1 MTTEALNGPER
12 PGELRAALLG
22 NVETMIAFRVGV
34 HNAEFLEDHF
44 ETVGGQ
50 ALAEQ
55 PNYHAYVRLLVEGR
69 LTPPFSSGRSWSRRR
84 VASGPAS
91 GSLWGCTNMSAQGSR
106 WKGRSPKG
114 CHHGEVELCLTS

>member
-12 PGELRAALLG
+12 PGELQVALLG
-22 NVETMIAFRVGV
+22 NVGTLIAFRVGV
-34 HNAEFLEDHF
+34 HDAELLEDHF
-44 ETVGGQ
+44 ETVGRQ

-91 GSLWGCTNMSAQGSR
+91 GSSWGCTNMPVPGSR
-106 WKGRSPKG
+106 PRSLG
-114 CHHGEVELCLTS
+114 D